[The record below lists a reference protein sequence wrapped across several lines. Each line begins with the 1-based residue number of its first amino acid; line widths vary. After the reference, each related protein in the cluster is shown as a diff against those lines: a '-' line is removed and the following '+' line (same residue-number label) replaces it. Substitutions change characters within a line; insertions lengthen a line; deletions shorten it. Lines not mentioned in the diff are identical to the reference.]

1 MITGNPFVP
10 DVPDV
15 PDVPTSTLFTYR
27 LVLANNGDP
36 VQRSSAHRAFV
47 TALPAGQNTGVL
59 PLACL
64 QSHITR

>member
-1 MITGNPFVP
+1 MMTTSNPVMLEVP
-10 DVPDV
+10 DI
-15 PDVPTSTLFTYR
+15 TASTLFTFR
-27 LVLANNGDP
+27 LVLANSSDP

>member
-1 MITGNPFVP
+1 MITCNPFVP
-10 DVPDV
+10 DVPAS
-15 PDVPTSTLFTYR
+15 PLFAFR
-27 LVLANNGDP
+27 LVLANNSDP

-47 TALPAGQNTGVL
+47 TTLPAGQNTGVL

>member
-1 MITGNPFVP
+1 MITSNPFVP
-10 DVPDV
+10 EVPDV
-15 PDVPTSTLFTYR
+15 TASTSFTFR
-27 LVLANNGDP
+27 LVLANSSDP

-47 TALPAGQNTGVL
+47 TALPASENTGVL

>member
-1 MITGNPFVP
+1 
-10 DVPDV
+10 
-15 PDVPTSTLFTYR
+15 
-27 LVLANNGDP
+27 VLANSGDP

-47 TALPAGQNTGVL
+47 TAVPAGQNTGVL

>member
-10 DVPDV
+10 GVLDVQAF
-15 PDVPTSTLFTYR
+15 TLFTFR
-27 LVLANNGDP
+27 LVLANSGDA

-47 TALPAGQNTGVL
+47 TALPSGQNTGIL

>member
-1 MITGNPFVP
+1 MITGNPFMPEVP
-10 DVPDV
+10 DVPA
-15 PDVPTSTLFTYR
+15 STLFTFR
-27 LVLANNGDP
+27 LVLANNSDP

-47 TALPAGQNTGVL
+47 TALPTGQNTGVL

>member
-1 MITGNPFVP
+1 MITGNSFVP
-10 DVPDV
+10 KMPDV
-15 PDVPTSTLFTYR
+15 AASTLFTFR
-27 LVLANNGDP
+27 LVLANSGDP

-47 TALPAGQNTGVL
+47 TAVPAGQNTGVL

>member
-1 MITGNPFVP
+1 MITGNAFVSEVP
-10 DVPDV
+10 DVSA
-15 PDVPTSTLFTYR
+15 STLFTFR
-27 LVLANNGDP
+27 LVLANSGDP

-47 TALPAGQNTGVL
+47 TALPVGQNSGVL